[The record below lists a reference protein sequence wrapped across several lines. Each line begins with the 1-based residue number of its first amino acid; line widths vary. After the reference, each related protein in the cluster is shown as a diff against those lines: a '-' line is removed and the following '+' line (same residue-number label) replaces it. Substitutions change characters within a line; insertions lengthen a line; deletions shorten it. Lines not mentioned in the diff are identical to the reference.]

1 MNTATG
7 KKIST
12 IVITALLFVL
22 AAITVIPFIWML
34 VSSFAPNSEI
44 VKITGGIFPTPS
56 TLDNYTG
63 IQEKFNFMRLF
74 GNSLLVASIK
84 TVLIIYFS
92 AVLGYV
98 FSKMHFRGRNV
109 LFGVVLST
117 MMLPWAVTIIPQY
130 DMMVQFGW
138 LDTYRSLIIPGL
150 VNGFGVFMFRQSIG
164 GISDEIIEAAKL
176 DGASDVRIFHR
187 IVLPMSRNSIA
198 ALAIFVFLWNWED
211 YLWPFLMITDD
222 DKQLLSV
229 GLKMFSGQ
237 YGTDYG
243 GLFAATS
250 IAIIPVVI
258 VYMLFQKQFIAG
270 IATGSGK

>member
-1 MNTATG
+1 MKRNTIA
-7 KKIST
+7 SV
-12 IVITALLFVL
+12 IVTALLFVL
-22 AAITVIPFIWML
+22 AAVTIIPFIWML

-44 VKITGGIFPTPS
+44 VKLTGGVFPTPS
-56 TLDNYTG
+56 TIDNYIN
-63 IQEKFNFMRLF
+63 IQDKFNFMRLF
-74 GNSLLVASIK
+74 ANSLFVASLK
-84 TVLIIYFS
+84 TLLIIYIS

-98 FSKMHFRGRNV
+98 FSKLHFRGRNL
-109 LFGVVLST
+109 LFGMVLAT

-138 LDTYRSLIIPGL
+138 LDTYRALIIPGL
-150 VNGFGVFMFRQSIG
+150 VSGFGVFLFRQSIG
-164 GISDEIIEAAKL
+164 GISDEIIEAARL
-176 DGASDVRIFHR
+176 DGASDWRIFHQV
-187 IVLPMSRNSIA
+187 VLPMSRNSIA
-198 ALAIFVFLWNWED
+198 ALAIFTFLWNWED

-250 IAIIPVVI
+250 VAIIPVVI
-258 VYMLFQKQFIAG
+258 VYMCFQKQFIAG